1 MCEKHITEYGLSG
14 RCVYEKRT
22 ERSMSQ
28 EQLAEKTGL
37 SRSQIYKI
45 ETGKA
50 KKSSI
55 DTLKK
60 IANVFQVDMEELLC
74 EKKEK
79 EGE

>member
-45 ETGKA
+45 ETEKT